1 MSRILGLIIVIVHF
15 FGLLGIIWMPD
26 RFLPMSFVS
35 LGICS
40 VFLLLSFENF
50 KWQRFMTFLLA
61 ALAGFAIEVVGVKSG
76 KLFGMYA
83 YGENLGPKL
92 FEVPIVIG
100 LNWAALLL
108 ISQQVVTHLFNVNKR
123 VYSAMLVATL
133 MTTYDFLLELIAPQL
148 DYWSFTNREYAPFQN
163 FIAWWGVS
171 FLLALFSFT
180 FFRNKNNNALLYGF
194 TQVVFFVLLEFA
206 LIL

>member
-1 MSRILGLIIVIVHF
+1 MNRTLGFIIVIVHF
-15 FGLLGIIWMPD
+15 FGLLGIIWMQD

-40 VFLLLSFENF
+40 LILLFSFNEF

-61 ALAGFAIEVVGVKSG
+61 ALAGFAIEVVGVKTG
-76 KLFGMYA
+76 LLFGLYA

-92 FEVPIVIG
+92 FEVPVVIG

-108 ISQQVVTHLFNVNKR
+108 ISQQVVTHLLHVNKR
-123 VYSAMLVATL
+123 FYSALLVATL
-133 MTTYDFLLELIAPQL
+133 MTMYDFLLELVAPQL
-148 DYWSFTNREYAPFQN
+148 DYWSFTHREYAPLQN

-171 FLLALFSFT
+171 FLLALFTFT

-194 TQVVFFVLLEFA
+194 TQVLFFVILEFA